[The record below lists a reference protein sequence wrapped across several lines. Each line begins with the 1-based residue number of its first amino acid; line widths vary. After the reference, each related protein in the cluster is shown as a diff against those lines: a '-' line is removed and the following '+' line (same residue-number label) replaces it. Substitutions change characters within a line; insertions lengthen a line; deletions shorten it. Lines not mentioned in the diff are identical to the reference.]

1 MIVQPL
7 HPQQLRKA
15 APQAPGARSPSG
27 RGTIRSGGEGVNHW
41 PPAPLPPGTIRQEIN
56 KKRLFPFVLKKYKDF
71 LLLVRSAPQ
80 GSFEPQRGRARQGPW
95 DGRRAPGPPLL
106 QLLAIWS
113 PPGPAGSGAEL
124 SERERARGPPVSL
137 PSSQRASRCRQGV
150 WSPQDWRL
158 DVCRAASRLAA
169 TGRVRRGPRRSWQ
182 GHSLCKGPREET
194 QAMRGRESG
203 KGLCGQG
210 HCPESGEAACG
221 QEKTC
226 ARRGC
231 AMALTQNAGR
241 ARVGVQLFVW
251 K

>member
-113 PPGPAGSGAEL
+113 PPGPAGSRRSCRSRSGRGGL
-124 SERERARGPPVSL
+124 LCHSPPHRGPP
-137 PSSQRASRCRQGV
+137 G
-150 WSPQDWRL
+150 
-158 DVCRAASRLAA
+158 
-169 TGRVRRGPRRSWQ
+169 
-182 GHSLCKGPREET
+182 
-194 QAMRGRESG
+194 
-203 KGLCGQG
+203 
-210 HCPESGEAACG
+210 
-221 QEKTC
+221 
-226 ARRGC
+226 
-231 AMALTQNAGR
+231 AGR
-241 ARVGVQLFVW
+241 ASGLLTTGDWTFVEQPRGSRPRGGSSAAPGGLGRGTACA
-251 K
+251 KAPGRRQRR